1 MTPNLI
7 KHRCPHDDVAHIGQ
21 LAEKGNYGQDRSM
34 VALAVDEHAVLE
46 EGMARLAELLG
57 PDFEISL
64 FRVGGGKDD
73 EQDAVA
79 ADSVY
84 SIRAL
89 ANSAPCAQ
97 VVVEAKASLTPAAAQ
112 QVRAAAGPAPSGLP
126 SMLRS
131 ASWRLTA

>member
-1 MTPNLI
+1 
-7 KHRCPHDDVAHIGQ
+7 
-21 LAEKGNYGQDRSM
+21 M

-112 QVRAAAGPAPSGLP
+112 QVRAAAGPAR
-126 SMLRS
+126 LRGYR
-131 ASWRLTA
+131 ACCAQPAGD